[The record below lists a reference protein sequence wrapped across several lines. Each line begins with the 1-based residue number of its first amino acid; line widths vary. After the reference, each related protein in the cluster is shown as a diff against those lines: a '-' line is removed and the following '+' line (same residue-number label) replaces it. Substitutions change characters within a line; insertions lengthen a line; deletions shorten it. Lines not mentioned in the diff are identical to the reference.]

1 MIRRPPR
8 STQSRSSAASDV
20 YKRQP
25 SERVVRE
32 AQVTGKGP
40 AAPLLVSVTAPSPWA
55 SAPSQTASAVRWA
68 SAMTV
73 PPWLSG
79 RALLRRPGRDL
90 PVSLVRCPEG
100 RGRQTP
106 AARALLPP
114 RRPPDTI
121 AGGGAAGE
129 ASV

>member
-1 MIRRPPR
+1 M
-8 STQSRSSAASDV
+8 SSSGLV
-20 YKRQP
+20 LP
-25 SERVVRE
+25 SGPAVRE
-32 AQVTGKGP
+32 AHVTGNGP
-40 AAPLLVSVTAPSPWA
+40 AAPLLASVTAPVPWA
-55 SAPSQTASAVRWA
+55 SEPSQTASAVRWA

-90 PVSLVRCPEG
+90 PVSLERCPEG
-100 RGRQTP
+100 RGCQTL